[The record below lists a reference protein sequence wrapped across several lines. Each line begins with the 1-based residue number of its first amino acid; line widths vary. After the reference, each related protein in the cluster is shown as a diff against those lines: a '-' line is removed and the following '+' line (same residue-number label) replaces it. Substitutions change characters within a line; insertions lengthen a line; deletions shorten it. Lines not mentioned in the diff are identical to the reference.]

1 MDNELRK
8 CSNMRLGV
16 GWADD
21 QYFVNDDNIINVLA
35 NEKYQNS
42 WLTGLIGCI
51 DYVRSKIKVENM
63 VEIGSY
69 QGESTTL
76 FAHYFQ
82 PKNLYAVDPF
92 VNGYDEF
99 DGSSTGDF
107 TNVIHNFNL
116 RTQKF
121 SCIKHI
127 KDFSYAV
134 LDQFEN
140 DSLDFVYIDGDHT
153 YEGVVKDIK
162 MYLPKI
168 KVGGF
173 IAGHDLGRESVTK
186 ALRNQLGEVDA
197 RFEDSSWVVQVTQ
210 RVKNNSRLHT
220 LPNSK
225 IGRGLDQPITSN
237 DEDIQYAL
245 SKKSGEAKTAAEG
258 ILKFFEYLKTKNIK
272 RILEIGAYQGENTEL
287 LAKYL
292 NPDVIWVSEK
302 FESQPQL
309 IDVVINL
316 QHAEENFAMRT
327 EKYPCVKLLK
337 FSSNTIFERIIPNES
352 VDLVVFSEHKNK
364 DELKEQIVN
373 AVKKLKK
380 PGYIAGIGWGS
391 GDVVFACLETVGDID
406 LYFDDSSWV
415 KEIK

>member
-1 MDNELRK
+1 MKNRTELAK
-8 CSNMRLGV
+8 YFATLGFTK
-16 GWADD
+16 GA
-21 QYFVNDDNIINVLA
+21 
-35 NEKYQNS
+35 
-42 WLTGLIGCI
+42 
-51 DYVRSKIKVENM
+51 
-63 VEIGSY
+63 EIGVQAGKY
-69 QGESTTL
+69 TKRLIESIPNLELLCVDRWYGKHTFYERKFRYNL
-76 FAHYFQ
+76 GHY
-82 PKNLYAVDPF
+82 PGIIIKKGLSVEVAR
-92 VNGYDEF
+92 
-99 DGSSTGDF
+99 TI
-107 TNVIHNFNL
+107 TN
-116 RTQKF
+116 
-121 SCIKHI
+121 
-127 KDFSYAV
+127 
-134 LDQFEN
+134 E
-140 DSLDFVYIDGDHT
+140 SLDFVYIDGDHT

-210 RVKNNSRLHT
+210 RVKNNAKLHT
-220 LPNSK
+220 IPNSK
-225 IGRGLDQPITSN
+225 IGRGLDQPITAN

-245 SKKSGEAKTAAEG
+245 SKKSGHSKLNAEA
-258 ILKFFEYLKTKNIK
+258 IIKFFEYLKTKNIK

-292 NPDVIWVSEK
+292 NPEAIWVSEE
-302 FESQPQL
+302 FQSQPQM
-309 IDVVINL
+309 IDETINL
-316 QHAEENFAMRT
+316 QHAEENFMMRT
-327 EKYPCVKLLK
+327 EKYPCVKLIK
-337 FSSNTIFERIIPNES
+337 FCPETMFERIIENES

-364 DELKEQIVN
+364 DVLKNQIVN

-391 GDVVFACLETVGDID
+391 GDVVFACLETVGDVD

>member
-1 MDNELRK
+1 MDNNLRK

-16 GWADD
+16 GYPDD
-21 QYFVNDDNIINVLA
+21 QYFVTEENIANVL
-35 NEKYQNS
+35 NNNNYQNS
-42 WLTGLIGCI
+42 WLTGLLGCI
-51 DYVRSKIKVENM
+51 DYVNQRTKVEKM

-76 FAHYFQ
+76 FALKFN
-82 PKNLYAVDPF
+82 PKELYAVDPF

-107 TNVIHNFNL
+107 TNVVHNFNL
-116 RTQKF
+116 RISQYQ
-121 SCIKHI
+121 CINHI

-134 LDQFEN
+134 LDKFEDN
-140 DSLDFVYIDGDHT
+140 SLDFVYVDGDHT
-153 YEGVVKDIK
+153 YEGVVRDIK

-220 LPNSK
+220 IPNAK

-237 DEDIQYAL
+237 DEDIEYAL
-245 SKKSGEAKTAAEG
+245 SKKTGEAKLNAEG
-258 ILKFFEYLKTKNIK
+258 TLKFFKYLQNRNIK

-292 NPDVIWVSEK
+292 TPEAIWVGEK
-302 FESQPQL
+302 FESSPQD
-309 IDVVINL
+309 ISEPVSPV
-316 QHAEENFAMRT
+316 HAEENFAIRT
-327 EKYPCVKLLK
+327 EKYPCVKLIK
-337 FSSNTIFERIIPNES
+337 YDPTIMFERIIEDSS
-352 VDLVVFSEHKNK
+352 VDLVVLSEHKNK
-364 DELKEQIVN
+364 EELKSQLMN

-391 GDVVFACLETVGDID
+391 GDVVFACLETIGDVDI
-406 LYFDDSSWV
+406 YFDDSSWI

>member
-1 MDNELRK
+1 
-8 CSNMRLGV
+8 MRLGV

-21 QYFVNDDNIINVLA
+21 QFFVNDENIINVLA
-35 NEKYQNS
+35 NDKYQNS

-51 DYVRSKIKVENM
+51 DYVKQRIKVEKM

-76 FAHYFQ
+76 FAHMFN
-82 PKNLYAVDPF
+82 PKELYAVDPF
-92 VNGYDEF
+92 LNGYDEF

-116 RTQKF
+116 RINQF

-127 KDFSYAV
+127 KTLSYEAV
-134 LDQFEN
+134 DQFEN

-153 YEGVVKDIK
+153 YEGVNKDIT

-237 DEDIQYAL
+237 DEDIEYAL
-245 SKKSGEAKTAAEG
+245 SKKTGHSKLSAEG
-258 ILKFFEYLKTKNIK
+258 TLKFFKYLQNRNIK
-272 RILEIGAYQGENTEL
+272 RVLEIGAYQGENTEL

-292 NPDVIWVSEK
+292 NPDAIWVSEK
-302 FESQPQL
+302 FESQPQEIKDPVNL
-309 IDVVINL
+309 I
-316 QHAEENFAMRT
+316 HAEENFAIRT
-327 EKYPCVKLLK
+327 EKYHCVKLIK
-337 FSSNTIFERIIPNES
+337 YDPNIMFERIIEDES
-352 VDLVVFSEHKNK
+352 IDLVVLTEHKNK
-364 DELKEQIVN
+364 EELKNQITN

-391 GDVVFACLETVGDID
+391 GDVVFACLETIGDVDI
-406 LYFDDSSWV
+406 YFDDSSWI

>member
-1 MDNELRK
+1 
-8 CSNMRLGV
+8 MRLGV

-21 QYFVNDDNIINVLA
+21 QFFVNDENIINVLA
-35 NEKYQNS
+35 NDKYQNS

-51 DYVRSKIKVENM
+51 DYVKQRIKVEKM

-76 FAHYFQ
+76 FAHMFN
-82 PKNLYAVDPF
+82 PKELYAVDPF
-92 VNGYDEF
+92 LNGYDEF

-116 RTQKF
+116 RINQF

-127 KDFSYAV
+127 KTLSYEAV
-134 LDQFEN
+134 DQFEN

-153 YEGVVKDIK
+153 YEGVNKDIT

-237 DEDIQYAL
+237 DEDIEYAL
-245 SKKSGEAKTAAEG
+245 SKKTGHSKLSAEG
-258 ILKFFEYLKTKNIK
+258 ILKFFKYLQNRNIK
-272 RILEIGAYQGENTEL
+272 RVLEIGAYQGENTEL

-292 NPDVIWVSEK
+292 NPDAIWVSEK
-302 FESQPQL
+302 FESQPQEIKDPVNL
-309 IDVVINL
+309 I
-316 QHAEENFAMRT
+316 HAEENFAIRT
-327 EKYPCVKLLK
+327 EKYHCVKLIK
-337 FSSNTIFERIIPNES
+337 YDPNIMFERIIEDES
-352 VDLVVFSEHKNK
+352 IDLVVLTEHKNK
-364 DELKEQIVN
+364 EELKNQITN

-391 GDVVFACLETVGDID
+391 GDVVFACLETIGDVDI
-406 LYFDDSSWV
+406 YFDDSSWI